1 MSDEEIPFKPKK
13 RGGRRPGAG
22 RPKGAVSKKKSI
34 DFAMNLIKE
43 GETPLEHM
51 IKVMRAEFPPEL
63 KESIKNGELSPEI
76 IKALTGWHNVRFEA
90 AKNAAPYVHPKLT
103 SVEHKGLPK
112 DEEKISDIELAR
124 RIAFLL
130 QGHRQ
135 DPVPPKVEDE
145 KPEEVMH

>member
-1 MSDEEIPFKPKK
+1 MSDEETPFKPKK

-90 AKNAAPYVHPKLT
+90 AKNAAPGVQRSVPVAPWSTHRNRSTRGLLT
-103 SVEHKGLPK
+103 RFP
-112 DEEKISDIELAR
+112 
-124 RIAFLL
+124 
-130 QGHRQ
+130 Q
-135 DPVPPKVEDE
+135 
-145 KPEEVMH
+145 